1 MTSMQIYGLA
11 ASFLVL
17 ALGGLAVWW
26 DYRTVMKHRRD
37 AKSEH
42 AQSAE

>member
-1 MTSMQIYGLA
+1 MQIYGLV

-26 DYRTVMKHRRD
+26 DYRTITKHRRD
-37 AKSEH
+37 AKSGH
-42 AQSAE
+42 ARPAE